1 VADVEL
7 APLVALARAAGRAIL
22 DVAEHARGAATMKS
36 MEQGPVTE
44 ADLVADR
51 VVREGLAALFPD
63 DTIVTEETW
72 RADREVTATG
82 RVWFVDPLDGTREF
96 VEGRDEYSVMIG
108 LVDDGVPRIGVV
120 HQPSTGVTWAGDARR
135 GVAFRIDDD
144 DTWRAR
150 DIRSATPGARL
161 RVAVSR
167 SHSSEV
173 ARAISDALDADVVLH
188 GSVGLKAA
196 LLVDDV
202 VDAYVSGSRRI
213 KMWDTAGPSAI
224 VAAAGGAFTALDGT
238 PLQYVGPPAHGA
250 GVRALSPAA
259 DDARAR
265 IDALVA
271 ARNRPGGQSPDE

>member
-1 VADVEL
+1 MVDVDL

-22 DVAEHARGAATMKS
+22 DVAELARGAPTMKS

-44 ADLVADR
+44 ADLAADR

-72 RADREVTATG
+72 RVDRDVDATG

-96 VEGRDEYSVMIG
+96 VDGRDEYAVMIG
-108 LVDDGVPRIGVV
+108 LVDDGTPTVGVV
-120 HQPSTGVTWAGDARR
+120 HQPETGVTWAGDARR
-135 GVAFRIDDD
+135 GCAFRIDDD
-144 DTWRAR
+144 GAWHAR
-150 DIRSATPGARL
+150 DLRGATAGPRL

-173 ARAISDALDADVVLH
+173 ADAISEALDADVVLH

-213 KMWDTAGPSAI
+213 KMWDTAGPAAI

-238 PLQYVGPPAHGA
+238 PLAYRGPPAHGA

-259 DDARAR
+259 TGARAR
-265 IDALVA
+265 IDALLA
-271 ARNRPGGQSPDE
+271 ARKRDEDGARDE